1 MPVRRHSLADCSDQE
16 RRALLEEAVQTLAQG
31 RLCVLPTETVYG
43 FAMRTDRPD
52 AVARVRESKGR
63 AEDHGFTWHLA
74 DAADAVKHAKVDDP
88 RLQRLFDRYW
98 PGPLTVIAPQV
109 ADPAQTVG
117 LRVPAHAFTREVIS
131 RVGQALWLTSVN
143 KTGSAPLV
151 DPGQIEQS
159 FGEHLELL
167 VDDGT
172 SPVGMASTI
181 VRCTGPEL
189 EILRE
194 GILSRNDILTAAATN
209 ILFLCTGNT
218 CRSPLAEV
226 LAQRSMAERLGI
238 EPQALLAHGLHFH
251 SSGIAAANGAPASEG
266 SLMCAAELGL
276 DLSAHYSRPLTPRL
290 LAQADHIYC
299 LSNSHL
305 LALLDLTPEVAE
317 KTSLLSVNDHDIADP
332 YGQDLEVYREARE
345 EIAAAVEA
353 RVEEWAR
360 LAPQTGP

>member
-1 MPVRRHSLADCSDQE
+1 CNDQQRE
-16 RRALLEEAVQTLAQG
+16 ALLEEAVGVLARG
-31 RLCVLPTETVYG
+31 EACVLPTETVYG
-43 FAMRTDRPD
+43 FAMRTDVPA
-52 AVARVRESKGR
+52 AVTRVRELKGR

-74 DAADAVKHAKVDDP
+74 KAADAARYANVDDP
-88 RLQRLFDRYW
+88 RLQRLFARYC
-98 PGPLTVIAPQV
+98 PGPLTIIAPS
-109 ADPAQTVG
+109 ADDPAKTVG
-117 LRVPAHAFTREVIS
+117 LRVPAHDFTRQVID

-143 KTGSAPLV
+143 KSGDAPLI
-151 DPGQIEQS
+151 DPSQIQDR
-159 FGEHLELL
+159 FGDELAL
-167 VDDGT
+167 LIDDGP

-194 GILSRNDILTAAATN
+194 GILSRADILSAAATN

-226 LAQRSMAERLGI
+226 LAQHRLADRLGI
-238 EPQALLAHGLHFH
+238 DPQTLLARGLLFQ

-276 DLSAHYSRPLTPRL
+276 DLSRHQSRPLTARL

-299 LSNSHL
+299 LSNSHR

-317 KTSLLSVNDHDIADP
+317 KTELLSTDGHDIADP
-332 YGQDLEVYREARE
+332 YGQSLEVYREARE
-345 EIAAAVEA
+345 QIAAAIDA
-353 RVEEWAR
+353 RIDEWAKLVPETHR
-360 LAPQTGP
+360 QA